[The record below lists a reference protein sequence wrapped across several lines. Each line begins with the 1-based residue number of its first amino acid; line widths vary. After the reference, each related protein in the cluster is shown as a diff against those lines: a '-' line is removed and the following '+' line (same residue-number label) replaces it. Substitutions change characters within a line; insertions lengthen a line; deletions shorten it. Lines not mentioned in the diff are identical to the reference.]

1 VKIMSADSEPLD
13 PCLPPG
19 ESHFSIQFHLLG
31 RVSLDDCHAL
41 QSRLVYEL
49 GGVDDDR
56 MVVLLCEHPWSISI
70 GRRGSRGHI
79 RLTNEQLRRRQ
90 WDVRWVSR
98 GGGCVLHAPGQIA
111 LYPLVPLSRRGWTL
125 GEYLHRLRGAVLD
138 TLGELGVR
146 GAGQTADGGVWGR
159 TGQLAACGVAVRQG
173 ITSHGMFLNVCPS
186 MRHYPFVDVIDPRRA
201 MAGEK
206 TTMGSLL
213 AERRRAVSVPQ
224 VRAAL
229 IAHLAARLGTHR
241 YHLMTGHPW
250 LVRNRER
257 QRELRSHAS

>member
-1 VKIMSADSEPLD
+1 MPG
-13 PCLPPG
+13 PG
-19 ESHFSIQFHLLG
+19 ESRFSIQFHLLG
-31 RVSLDDCHAL
+31 LVSLDDCHAL
-41 QSRLVYEL
+41 QSRLAYEL

-56 MVVLLCEHPWSISI
+56 IVVLLCEHPWSISI

-79 RLTNEQLRRRQ
+79 RLTNEQLRAAAVGRALGQPGRRL
-90 WDVRWVSR
+90 
-98 GGGCVLHAPGQIA
+98 CVARTSQIA
-111 LYPLVPLSRRGWTL
+111 VYPMVPLSRRGWTL
-125 GEYLHRLRGAVLD
+125 GEYLHRLRGAICD
-138 TLGELGVR
+138 TLSELGVR
-146 GAGQTADGGVWGR
+146 ASGHAADGGVWGR

-201 MAGEK
+201 VAGEK

-213 AERRRAVSVPQ
+213 AEHRRGVSVPQ

-257 QRELRSHAS
+257 QHELRSHAS